1 MTPDEVSRS
10 GESVAG
16 TALSGPGVPG
26 GGAFE
31 YGLPR

>member
-1 MTPDEVSRS
+1 MTPDEVSRF

-26 GGAFE
+26 GGA
-31 YGLPR
+31 L